1 MSLLTFIYI
10 LGAAALGFIFGM
22 ILELM
27 LDARTIRELQ
37 EDNRKHRLTIRQLE
51 LENRAYKKIEVIEI
65 TDKSVDPQ
73 NVPDYSGEW

>member
-1 MSLLTFIYI
+1 MNLLSFIYI

-37 EDNRKHRLTIRQLE
+37 EENRKLRLKIRQLE
-51 LENRAYKKIEVIEI
+51 LENRAYKKNEVIEI
-65 TDKSVDPQ
+65 TDKSVDPR
-73 NVPDYSGEW
+73 NVPDCSGKW